1 MPALGSPTK
10 PSRGLSAEILPVPL
24 EPCTVWWGSMSSSHP
39 KNRSWK
45 RSLSIGPYSTS
56 CAGSPMGASSTA
68 RVNLEMKSS
77 WTDSWTITVPKD
89 VQRWPAVPKPEN
101 RAPST
106 ARSRSASGMT
116 TRGFLPP
123 SSRQGDCMCLP
134 QSSPILF
141 RTFGLHHVQDAVG
154 KAAGHEESCQ
164 RVADGG
170 GVFGGLPDNGVA
182 AGEGGDQVPRGDRD
196 GEVAGRDD
204 GRDADR
210 DAEGEELF
218 VWHLRGDGL
227 AVEPTALTGKE
238 VAGVNYLLHLA
249 ERLPVRLADLTG
261 HQPRERLLVVFDD
274 APDLLYYLRA
284 DGGRHSGPLP
294 LRFTSSPTRL
304 YERPCV
310 TERHLGHRL
319 GRKRRVRRS
328 HTPAGRAVGSAAP
341 YYRGHGTGL

>member
-1 MPALGSPTK
+1 ML
-10 PSRGLSAEILPVPL
+10 
-24 EPCTVWWGSMSSSHP
+24 WWGSIRSNHAR
-39 KNRSWK
+39 NLSWK

-56 CAGSPMGASSTA
+56 CVGSPMGDSSTT
-68 RVNLEMKSS
+68 RVNLDTTSS
-77 WTDSWTITVPKD
+77 WTDWWTITVPNE
-89 VQRWPAVPKPEN
+89 VQRCPAVPKPEN

-141 RTFGLHHVQDAVG
+141 PTSEEPVKPTLSTSFSSRAFSNPS

-328 HTPAGRAVGSAAP
+328 HTPAGRAIGSAAP